1 MKNTIRFFLYLIL
14 IFFSSGKSLAQVEKF
29 YSTDKDISN
38 SLINEIYQDK
48 KGFVWIATEDGL
60 NKYDGTKF
68 TIYKSIL
75 KDDTSLKNNYVKTI
89 YEDSQGRFWV
99 ACING
104 LLLYNRAKDSFS
116 EVIVHRDKQIIHPQ
130 VISILETKNG
140 DIWMTTSGEG
150 LISLKKGGKQFTVES
165 KISKNL
171 CSAFLTDIF
180 EDSNHLLWIGSENKG
195 LNIYNPYTKKARLLK
210 APDNITSNNIT
221 SICEDKKGNIFIGTL
236 SGGLN
241 VFNPKTQKIAPISY
255 KNSSTKLRIKSLLI
269 NSRGELLIGTDG
281 QGLKTYNYSKNIID
295 DYEINTIQFDF
306 SKAKV
311 HSIIEDKAGNLWAGL
326 FQKGVYF
333 IPGNS
338 NKFNYF
344 GYRSLKQ
351 NNIGSSCVMSIFK
364 DKNNTIWVGTD
375 NDGLY
380 GISENGKKATHYT
393 QTNMSSSVANTIMS
407 IFEDSNN
414 TLWLGS
420 YINGLEKYNRNNN
433 TCLYAKDLFPKEKDI
448 PNDRVSCIAED
459 NNKNL
464 WIGTYGY
471 GIYSL
476 NLNSNKLTHHPS
488 SRDDKDLRQNIVP
501 SNWINCVISDYE
513 GLIWI
518 GTYKGVCCYNPKT
531 KRYITY
537 SSKNDKLPGD
547 VVFALLED
555 SSHKIWIGTSEGL
568 ASFDKRTKT
577 FTHYTVNDGL
587 PSNVICSM
595 FEDDQKN
602 LWLSTHY
609 GISKFKCSER
619 KFINY
624 YSFDGLQSNEFYRGA
639 GFKAANGEIFFGG
652 IKGIT
657 YFFPKEISD
666 RVSNLNVFITDF
678 YRFEKPVREGD
689 KSGRNNIITK
699 AVIDEDTFVLSY
711 NDNAFSF
718 ELSVLDFSNP
728 ERIVYEYQ
736 MEELSKNWI
745 STRPG
750 MNRASF
756 TNLSPG
762 TYKFKFRARN
772 NDYVSPTKEVTII
785 ITPPWYLSWWAKCI
799 YALLIGIMI
808 YSIAMYII
816 SRVRHRQE
824 IMRREHAEQINEA
837 KLQFF
842 INISHEIRTP
852 MTLIINPLEK
862 LIKENNDIEKQ
873 KTYMM
878 IYRNAQRILRLI
890 NQLMDIRKLDKGQM
904 HMKFRETDIV
914 GFIDDLMTTFEYQ
927 AQKKNIQ
934 FAFYHQDETLKA
946 WIDLNNFDKIILNIL
961 SNAFKYTPEN
971 GEIKV
976 ELSTGRDESARGAL
990 KHYFEIVISDNGIG
1004 IDSDKIEQIFE
1015 RFYQI
1020 NNDLTNS
1027 NFGTG
1032 IGLHLSRS
1040 LVELHH
1046 GTIKAENREEGTG
1059 SRFIIRLPLG
1069 CDHLKSEEFENPED
1083 FESPASTSI
1092 HHKEAKMV
1100 EEFELEEGT
1109 EKKKTKSRTR
1119 FKVLIVED
1127 EYEIRK
1133 YIKEE
1138 LSSEY
1143 RISESQN
1150 GKEALETALKD
1161 MPDLIISDVMMPE
1174 MDGITL
1180 CKKIKQNIN
1189 ISHIPVILLT
1199 AKSKTEDKIE
1209 GLEIGADAY
1218 IVKPFNT
1225 ELLKTTVANLIE
1237 NRERLKTKFN
1247 GNEQL
1252 QIKIQDIKMKSS
1264 DEVLMEKVIKV
1275 INENIADPALNVEML
1290 ASHVGMSR
1298 VHMHRKLKE
1307 LTNQSARDFIKG
1319 IRLKQAASLLSS
1331 KKISVSEVAYATG
1344 FSNLSHF
1351 SNTFREFY
1359 GISPTEYATEHL
1371 DKEKTDQES
1380 V

>member
-1 MKNTIRFFLYLIL
+1 MKRTTTFFFLII
-14 IFFSSGKSLAQVEKF
+14 IFITISNKCLAQVEKF
-29 YSTDKDISN
+29 YSTEKDISN
-38 SLINEIYQDK
+38 SLINKIYQDK
-48 KGFVWIATEDGL
+48 KGFIWIATEDGL

-68 TIYKSIL
+68 TIYKNIS
-75 KDDTSLKNNYVKTI
+75 KDNTSLKNNYVKTM
-89 YEDSQGRFWV
+89 YEDTQGRFWI

-104 LLLYNRAKDSFS
+104 LLLYNRAKDSFKEIEAFRGS
-116 EVIVHRDKQIIHPQ
+116 QTIHPQ
-130 VISILETKNG
+130 VTSIIESKYG

-150 LISLKKGGKQFTVES
+150 LVSIKRGSDKCTAETN
-165 KISKNL
+165 ISKNL
-171 CSAFLTDIF
+171 CSSFLTYVF
-180 EDSNHLLWIGSENKG
+180 EDSKHQLWVASENKG
-195 LNIYNPYTKKARLLK
+195 LNVYNPFTKKTRWFG
-210 APDNITSNNIT
+210 APGAITNNNV
-221 SICEDKKGNIFIGTL
+221 SCLCEDKKGNIFIGTL

-241 VFNPKTQKIAPISY
+241 LYNPKTGRISAIPY
-255 KNSSTKLRIKSLLI
+255 KSLSTKLRIKSLLI

-281 QGLKTYNYSKNIID
+281 QGLKIYNYSKNVIE
-295 DYEINTIQFDF
+295 DYEISTTLFDF
-306 SKAKV
+306 SQAKV
-311 HSIIEDKAGNLWAGL
+311 HSILEDKAGNLWTGL

-333 IPGNS
+333 IPSNS

-364 DKNNTIWVGTD
+364 DKNSTIWVGTD

-380 GISENGKKATHYT
+380 GISDNGKKATHYT
-393 QTNMSSSVANTIMS
+393 QTNNIASVSNTIMS
-407 IFEDSNN
+407 IFEDSNK

-420 YINGLEKYNRNNN
+420 YINGLEQFNRATN
-433 TCLYAKDLFPKEKDI
+433 TCLYTKDLFPNEKDV
-448 PNDRVSCIAED
+448 PNDRVSCISED
-459 NNKNL
+459 RNKNL

-476 NLNSNKLTHHPS
+476 NLKTNKLTHHPS
-488 SRDDKDLRQNIVP
+488 KVDDKDLRINRVP
-501 SNWINCVISDYE
+501 SNWVNCVIADSE

-518 GTYKGVCCYNPKT
+518 GTYKGVCCYNPVKKT
-531 KRYITY
+531 YVTY
-537 SSKNDKLPGD
+537 SSDKNLLPGD
-547 VVFALLED
+547 VVFTLLED
-555 SSHKIWIGTSEGL
+555 SFHKIWIGTTEGL
-568 ASFDKRTKT
+568 ACFDKKTKA
-577 FTHYTVNDGL
+577 FTHYTINDGL

-595 FEDDQKN
+595 FEDEKKN

-609 GISKFKCSER
+609 GISKFVPSQK

-639 GFKAANGEIFFGG
+639 GFQSADGQIFFGG

-657 YFFPKEISD
+657 HFYPKEIVD
-666 RVSNLNVFITDF
+666 RITRLTVFITDL
-678 YRFEKPVREGD
+678 YIFEKPVREGD
-689 KSGRNNIITK
+689 KSGSNDIISK
-699 AVIDEDTFVLSY
+699 AVIDEDKFILSY
-711 NDNAFSF
+711 KDNAFSF
-718 ELSVLDFSNP
+718 ELSVLDYSNP

-736 MEELSKNWI
+736 MEGLNKDWI

-762 TYKFKFRARN
+762 TYKFRFRARN
-772 NDYVSPTKEVTII
+772 NDNISETKEVTIV
-785 ITPPWYLSWWAKCI
+785 ITPPWYQSWWAKII
-799 YALLIGIMI
+799 YALLICQLIYGII
-808 YSIAMYII
+808 VYIK
-816 SRVRHRQE
+816 SRFRHRQE
-824 IMRREHAEQINEA
+824 IMKREHAEQINEA

-862 LIKENNDIEKQ
+862 LMTENKDTEVQ
-873 KTYMM
+873 KTYLM

-904 HMKFRETDIV
+904 HLKFRETDIV

-927 AQKKNIQ
+927 AQRKNIQ
-934 FAFYHQDETLKA
+934 FSFDHKDEALKA
-946 WIDLNNFDKIILNIL
+946 WIDLNNFDKILLNIL

-976 ELSTGRDESARGAL
+976 ELSTGKDESARGPL
-990 KHYFEIVISDNGIG
+990 RKYFEIVISDNGIG
-1004 IDSDKIEQIFE
+1004 INRDQIEKIFE

-1046 GTIKAENREEGTG
+1046 GTIKAENREEGPG
-1059 SRFIIRLPLG
+1059 SRFIVRLPLG
-1069 CDHLKSEEFENPED
+1069 CDHLKADEFENPED
-1083 FESPASTSI
+1083 SESAVPASI
-1092 HHKEAKMV
+1092 HHSVINAV
-1100 EEFELEEGT
+1100 DQFEIESET
-1109 EKKKTKSRTR
+1109 KNKKIRPRTR
-1119 FKVLIVED
+1119 FKVLVVED
-1127 EYEIRK
+1127 EFEIRQ

-1138 LSSEY
+1138 LSGEY
-1143 RISESQN
+1143 KISECSN
-1150 GKEALETALKD
+1150 GKEALEIALKE

-1189 ISHIPVILLT
+1189 ISHIPIILLT
-1199 AKSKTEDKIE
+1199 AKSKNEDKIE

-1225 ELLKTTVANLIE
+1225 DLLKSTVQNLIE
-1237 NRERLKTKFN
+1237 NRERLKNKFT
-1247 GNEQL
+1247 GNEQ
-1252 QIKIQDIKMKSS
+1252 QQTKIQKIDIKSS
-1264 DEVLMEKVIKV
+1264 DEILMEKVMKV
-1275 INENIADPALNVEML
+1275 INDNLTDPNLNVEML
-1290 ASHVGMSR
+1290 AGHVGMSR

-1331 KKISVSEVAYATG
+1331 KKLSVSEVAYATG
-1344 FSNLSHF
+1344 FTNLSHF
-1351 SNTFREFY
+1351 SNSFREFY
-1359 GISPTEYATEHL
+1359 GVSPKEYATDHASDEE
-1371 DKEKTDQES
+1371 KEEK
-1380 V
+1380 

>member
-1 MKNTIRFFLYLIL
+1 MKNTIALFLFIVTLLFI
-14 IFFSSGKSLAQVEKF
+14 SSNSFAQVEKF

-38 SLINEIYQDK
+38 SLINKVYQDK
-48 KGFVWIATEDGL
+48 KGFIWIATEDGL
-60 NKYDGTKF
+60 NKFDGTKF
-68 TIYKSIL
+68 TIYKNIA
-75 KDDTSLKNNYVKTI
+75 KDNTSLKNNYVKTM
-89 YEDSQGRFWV
+89 YEDNQGRFWIC
-99 ACING
+99 CING
-104 LLLYNRAKDSFS
+104 LLLYNRAKDSFK
-116 EVIVHRDKQIIHPQ
+116 EVDAYRGNQIIHPQ
-130 VISILETKNG
+130 VTSIVESKYG

-150 LISLKKGGKQFTVES
+150 IVSIKKGTDKCTTENN
-165 KISKNL
+165 ISKSL
-171 CSAFLTDIF
+171 CSPFLTYIF
-180 EDSNHLLWIGSENKG
+180 EDSKHQLWIASENKG
-195 LNIYNPYTKKARLLK
+195 LNVYNPFTKKTKWLG
-210 APDNITSNNIT
+210 APNNITSNNV
-221 SICEDKKGNIFIGTL
+221 SCLCEDKVGNIFIGTL

-241 VFNPKTQKIAPISY
+241 IYNSKTGKISAIPY
-255 KNSSTKLRIKSLLI
+255 KNISTKLRIKSLLI

-281 QGLKTYNYSKNIID
+281 QGLKTYSYARNIIE
-295 DYEINTIQFDF
+295 DYEINTMLFDF

-311 HSIIEDKAGNLWAGL
+311 HSILEDKAGNIWTGL
-326 FQKGVYF
+326 FQKGIYF
-333 IPGNS
+333 MPGNS

-344 GYRSLKQ
+344 GYRSLKK

-364 DKNNTIWVGTD
+364 DKGNTIWVGTD

-380 GISENGKKATHYT
+380 GITDNGKKATHYT
-393 QTNMSSSVANTIMS
+393 QTNNSASVSNTIMS
-407 IFEDSNN
+407 IFEDSNK

-420 YINGLEKYNRNNN
+420 YINGLEQFDRKSNS
-433 TCLYAKDLFPKEKDI
+433 CLYTKELFPNEKDV
-448 PNDRVSCIAED
+448 PNDRVSCISED
-459 NNKNL
+459 KNKNL

-476 NLNSNKLTHHPS
+476 NLKNNKLTHHPS
-488 SRDDKDLRQNIVP
+488 KVDDKDLRGNRVP
-501 SNWINCVISDYE
+501 SNWINCVISDSE

-518 GTYKGVCCYNPKT
+518 GTYKGVCCYNSKT
-531 KRYITY
+531 KKYQTY
-537 SSKNDKLPGD
+537 SSENNQLPGD
-547 VVFALLED
+547 VVFTLLED
-555 SSHKIWIGTSEGL
+555 SFHKIWIGTAEGL
-568 ASFDKRTKT
+568 ACFDKSSKT

-595 FEDDQKN
+595 FEDEQKN

-609 GISKFKCSER
+609 GISKFIHNEK

-639 GFKAANGEIFFGG
+639 GFKSANGEIFFGG

-657 YFFPKEISD
+657 YFHPKEIVD
-666 RVSNLNVFITDF
+666 RVTRLNIIITDF
-678 YRFEKPVREGD
+678 YRFEKPVKEGD
-689 KSGRNNIITK
+689 KSGRNSIISK
-699 AVIDEDTFVLSY
+699 AVIDEDKFVLSY
-711 NDNAFSF
+711 KDNAFSF
-718 ELSVLDFSNP
+718 EMSVLDYSNP

-772 NDYVSPTKEVTII
+772 NDYVSETKEVTII

-799 YALLIGIMI
+799 YILLIGLLI
-808 YSIAMYII
+808 YGITMYLI
-816 SRVRHRQE
+816 SRFRHRQE

-862 LIKENNDIEKQ
+862 LITENKDAEKQ

-904 HMKFRETDIV
+904 HLKFRETDII

-927 AQKKNIQ
+927 AQRKNIQ
-934 FAFYHQDETLKA
+934 FLFDHKEENLKV
-946 WIDLNNFDKIILNIL
+946 WIDLNNFDKILLNIL

-971 GEIKV
+971 GAIKV
-976 ELSTGRDESARGAL
+976 ELFTGKDELVKGPL
-990 KHYFEIVISDNGIG
+990 KNYFEIVISDTGIG
-1004 IDSDKIEQIFE
+1004 IDSDQIEKIFE

-1046 GTIKAENREEGTG
+1046 GTIKAENKKEETG
-1059 SRFIIRLPLG
+1059 SRFIVRIPLG
-1069 CDHLKSEEFENPED
+1069 CAHLKTDEFEDPKD
-1083 FESPASTSI
+1083 IKSPAPANI
-1092 HHKEAKMV
+1092 HHSLVNPV
-1100 EEFELEEGT
+1100 EQFDLDDESA
-1109 EKKKTKSRTR
+1109 KKKVKSRTR

-1127 EYEIRK
+1127 EYEIRQ
-1133 YIKEE
+1133 YIKDE

-1143 RISESQN
+1143 KISESLN
-1150 GKEALETALKD
+1150 GKEALDIALKD

-1199 AKSKTEDKIE
+1199 AKSKTEDRIE

-1225 ELLKTTVANLIE
+1225 DLLKTTVQNLIE
-1237 NRERLKTKFN
+1237 NRERLKNKFN
-1247 GNEQL
+1247 GNEQ
-1252 QIKIQDIKMKSS
+1252 QQTKIHKIEMKSS
-1264 DEVLMEKVIKV
+1264 DEILIEKVMKV
-1275 INENIADPALNVEML
+1275 INENLADPNLNVEML
-1290 ASHVGMSR
+1290 AGHVGMSR

-1331 KKISVSEVAYATG
+1331 KKLSVSEVAYATG
-1344 FSNLSHF
+1344 FTNLSHF
-1351 SNTFREFY
+1351 SNTFREFF
-1359 GISPTEYATEHL
+1359 GISPKEYAAEHSG
-1371 DKEKTDQES
+1371 KVEEEGS
-1380 V
+1380 AH